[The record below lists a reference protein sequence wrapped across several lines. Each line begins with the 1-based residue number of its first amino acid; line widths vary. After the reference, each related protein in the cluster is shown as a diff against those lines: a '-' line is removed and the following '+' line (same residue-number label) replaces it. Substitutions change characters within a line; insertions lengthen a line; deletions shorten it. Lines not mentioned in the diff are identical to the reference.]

1 MEAAASGRSIVTT
14 DHPGC
19 RDAIIPNVTGYLV
32 PIKNSRKLADKL
44 EFLALKK
51 NVRLKMGKK
60 ARLYAEKSFSE
71 TFIAQQ
77 HMKLYKKL
85 TGNN

>member
-1 MEAAASGRSIVTT
+1 MRQVLRKTNIVCLPSYYREGLPKILLEAAASGRSIVTT

-51 NVRLKMGKK
+51 C
-60 ARLYAEKSFSE
+60 
-71 TFIAQQ
+71 
-77 HMKLYKKL
+77 
-85 TGNN
+85 